1 MKIFA
6 NFIFCIVFICI
17 NSLQVEGRSV
27 WVLDKE
33 LSEVKFELPVLLM
46 DNVIGKFKEIEGFV
60 VINSENKQNNKAFF
74 SVNINSIELNYHT
87 YKELLF
93 SDIFFDELNF
103 PYAIIE
109 INKFNDPQ
117 NLNILQINAEL
128 QIKNIIQV
136 IPFNIEINHLANN
149 LVQLK
154 CDLEFSR
161 NSYNLGKGNW
171 SSVLILNDKI
181 QLKANLFLNRVNDN

>member
-1 MKIFA
+1 MKKFA
-6 NFIFCIVFICI
+6 NSIFCIVFVFIH
-17 NSLQVEGRSV
+17 SLEVKGKSV

-33 LSEVKFELPVLLM
+33 LSEINFELPVLLM
-46 DNVIGKFKEIEGFV
+46 DNVIGKFKAIEGFV
-60 VINSENKQNNKAFF
+60 VIDSVNKQNNKAFI

-109 INKFNDPQ
+109 VKKFNDPQ
-117 NLNILQINAEL
+117 NLNILEINAEL
-128 QIKNIIQV
+128 QIKNIIHV
-136 IPFNIEINHLANN
+136 IPFTIEINHLANN

-171 SSVLILNDKI
+171 SSALILNDKI
-181 QLKANLFLNRVNDN
+181 QLRANLFLNRVNDN

>member
-1 MKIFA
+1 M
-6 NFIFCIVFICI
+6 
-17 NSLQVEGRSV
+17 
-27 WVLDKE
+27 
-33 LSEVKFELPVLLM
+33 
-46 DNVIGKFKEIEGFV
+46 
-60 VINSENKQNNKAFF
+60 
-74 SVNINSIELNYHT
+74 
-87 YKELLF
+87 
-93 SDIFFDELNF
+93 
-103 PYAIIE
+103 
-109 INKFNDPQ
+109 
-117 NLNILQINAEL
+117 

-136 IPFNIEINHLANN
+136 IPFTIEINHLTNN